1 MEWNNGALLVIF
13 LMFFIPVVIIYGII
27 RIIIIKYY
35 PILNSYIKNER
46 KDRIIVYLLIEL
58 GFIIFATAL
67 TVNIVWGNKYYYTQK
82 HKNRRIWKIE

>member
-1 MEWNNGALLVIF
+1 MECNNGALLVIF

-58 GFIIFATAL
+58 GFIILATGL
-67 TVNIVWGNKYYYTQK
+67 TIGIFIFINFMNDGRGVLG
-82 HKNRRIWKIE
+82 

>member
-13 LMFFIPVVIIYGII
+13 LMFFIPVVIIFGII

-35 PILNSYIKNER
+35 PILNSYIKNTR

-58 GFIIFATAL
+58 GLLILAAGLTLGILIFINFMNDGRGIL
-67 TVNIVWGNKYYYTQK
+67 G
-82 HKNRRIWKIE
+82 

>member
-27 RIIIIKYY
+27 RITIIKYY

-58 GFIIFATAL
+58 CFMILATGLTIGILIFINFMNDGRGVL
-67 TVNIVWGNKYYYTQK
+67 
-82 HKNRRIWKIE
+82 R

>member
-58 GFIIFATAL
+58 GFIILATGL
-67 TVNIVWGNKYYYTQK
+67 TIGIFIFINFMNDGRGVLG
-82 HKNRRIWKIE
+82 

>member
-13 LMFFIPVVIIYGII
+13 LMFFIPVVIIFGII

-35 PILNSYIKNER
+35 PILNSYIKNAR

-58 GFIIFATAL
+58 GLLTLATGLTLGILIFINFMNGGRGVL
-67 TVNIVWGNKYYYTQK
+67 G
-82 HKNRRIWKIE
+82 